1 VSCIV
6 QTKFV
11 TSPRLDPG
19 RIIRALR
26 CLANPKLLG
35 LTILRYVNLSLA
47 SVASC
52 PADCRRSRPASS
64 RDKGLES
71 LLSSHQFQR
80 LATQRRQLR
89 VSLFQRSIQPASH
102 TQRKRYMLYGCDRN
116 CRFHKGAVTVAHWLG
131 LHVLQLLNGK
141 SRSCQSTTCSRRFVS
156 HDFLCGR
163 PVNST
168 MYFSCSARFT
178 LFSCSWTAH
187 CDI

>member
-1 VSCIV
+1 MSCIV

-19 RIIRALR
+19 RITRALR
-26 CLANPKLLG
+26 CLGSEKLLG

-52 PADCRRSRPASS
+52 PADCCRSRSASS
-64 RDKGLES
+64 RDRVWSRSYRRTS
-71 LLSSHQFQR
+71 LSDWRRSSGSFGSR
-80 LATQRRQLR
+80 CSSGRFR
-89 VSLFQRSIQPASH
+89 
-102 TQRKRYMLYGCDRN
+102 MLLTGSQKETCYNGCDRN
-116 CRFHKGAVTVAHWLG
+116 CRFHKRPVTVAHWLG

-156 HDFLCGR
+156 HDCLCGR

-168 MYFSCSARFT
+168 IYFSCSARFT
-178 LFSCSWTAH
+178 LLS
-187 CDI
+187 